1 MRLGS
6 VVFLAGG
13 LAAFAYALRRA
24 SDSTQEP
31 LYLPLLR
38 LTDAVTEP
46 IARIMGA
53 SRGIRNNNPGNIVRT
68 TERWQGMSADQ
79 SGDSRFVVFD
89 SPVYGIRA
97 LARVL
102 RKYNAAGLNT
112 VQAIINRWA
121 PPVENDTSAYARAVA
136 TALGVTPT
144 QPLTLTDSVMGGLIA
159 AIIKHENGS
168 QPYSGELIVQGI
180 QMERQ
185 S

>member
-1 MRLGS
+1 MRFGPVIL
-6 VVFLAGG
+6 LAGG
-13 LAAFAYALRRA
+13 LGALAYALRRA
-24 SDSTQEP
+24 ADPTAEP

-38 LTDAVTEP
+38 LTDTVVEP

-68 TERWQGMSADQ
+68 GERWQGMSADQ
-79 SGDSRFVVFD
+79 SSDPRFVVFD

-97 LARVL
+97 LARIL
-102 RKYNAAGLNT
+102 RKYHASGLT
-112 VQAIINRWA
+112 SIQAIINRYA
-121 PPVENDTSAYARAVA
+121 PPSENDTGAYARAVA
-136 TALGVTPT
+136 AALGVSPT
-144 QPLTLTDSVMGGLIA
+144 QPVALSDSVMGALIA